1 MKRVMTMLGI
11 VGFCSV
17 AAIASAQT
25 TPATSK
31 PMKAT
36 KAEKAEKAAPTTVTG
51 CVAAGADAKHFTLT
65 GDDKTS
71 YTLVG
76 GTLKPHVGHKVEV
89 TGTAGKGA
97 ATTLHVKSVK
107 MVAPTCS

>member
-25 TPATSK
+25 PAAK
-31 PMKAT
+31 PMAK
-36 KAEKAEKAAPTTVTG
+36 KAAAATATTVTG
-51 CVAAGADAKHFTLT
+51 CVAAGADTKHYTLN
-65 GDDKTS
+65 GDDHTA

-89 TGTAGKGA
+89 TGTPTKAA

-107 MVAPTCS
+107 MVAATCS

>member
-25 TPATSK
+25 TPAAK
-31 PMKAT
+31 PMAK
-36 KAEKAEKAAPTTVTG
+36 KAAAATATTVTG

-65 GDDKTS
+65 GDDKTA

-89 TGTAGKGA
+89 TGTPTKAA

-107 MVAPTCS
+107 MVAASCS